1 MIAAARRAASLTGV
15 IGTLE
20 VVPVTAELRE
30 SVLALEPRPDQSGWS
45 GSARTTL
52 PASEAHPRR
61 TPCTA
66 LLDGIPVA
74 FFVLDRSADVALYEP
89 RPGTVGVRA
98 LYVDRERQGEGIGT
112 AMLRA
117 MPDLTRRLYP
127 DAERLAL
134 TVNVTNPIA
143 VHAYARSGFTDTG
156 RLYHGGALGPQHVF
170 VLELG

>member
-1 MIAAARRAASLTGV
+1 M

-66 LLDGIPVA
+66 LLDGVPVA

-143 VHAYARSGFTDTG
+143 VHAYARGGFTDTG